1 MGYIYARIIHR
12 GAKKLSD
19 VPERYKEATK
29 GAYLELFGEELE

>member
-19 VPERYKEATK
+19 VPERYRDVTRV
-29 GAYLELFGEELE
+29 AYMDLFGEELE